1 MKKLIKVLALMLIFS
16 TLFSLVS
23 CKKNKNGD
31 GGDGFVWDPDPYE
44 DLGAFLTLPD
54 YKSYT
59 ISQAFIDS
67 EINIILASLYE
78 EQTLYIDV
86 TSGRGV
92 RKWDYVKLDFSSI
105 TVGGETLY
113 PVPEGEEGVDGIN
126 ENFSE
131 FTVGTGAAL
140 PDFENAVL
148 DMTLSSEK
156 EITFTFSDDYTAVPE
171 CAGKEGVFKFKLAS
185 HGEPPVL
192 DDDICHR
199 FTPYPTPDAMRQALE
214 QEIIYT
220 NFWDYMYEKSVLKAR
235 PEKEYGEYY
244 NGFVDVLKSY
254 AKNNGKTL
262 EEYVTTEGQNFPSM
276 GLYEGI
282 TMDEFYRLAEEYADN
297 NLKNDLILYSLIRAE
312 GLQTSGGL
320 YDAAQREL
328 LLSYGIGYTIDSLYE
343 QYGKEQTI
351 TSIMDIQ
358 VRKRV
363 IKYVTKTA

>member
-31 GGDGFVWDPDPYE
+31 GGDGFVWDPYPYE

-126 ENFSE
+126 EKRK
-131 FTVGTGAAL
+131 TGVL
-140 PDFENAVL
+140 PL
-148 DMTLSSEK
+148 
-156 EITFTFSDDYTAVPE
+156 
-171 CAGKEGVFKFKLAS
+171 G
-185 HGEPPVL
+185 
-192 DDDICHR
+192 
-199 FTPYPTPDAMRQALE
+199 
-214 QEIIYT
+214 
-220 NFWDYMYEKSVLKAR
+220 
-235 PEKEYGEYY
+235 
-244 NGFVDVLKSY
+244 
-254 AKNNGKTL
+254 
-262 EEYVTTEGQNFPSM
+262 SM
-276 GLYEGI
+276 GAKL
-282 TMDEFYRLAEEYADN
+282 R
-297 NLKNDLILYSLIRAE
+297 
-312 GLQTSGGL
+312 
-320 YDAAQREL
+320 
-328 LLSYGIGYTIDSLYE
+328 
-343 QYGKEQTI
+343 
-351 TSIMDIQ
+351 
-358 VRKRV
+358 
-363 IKYVTKTA
+363 